1 MKLALTELVERLPG
15 DELAITRAFYESRTA
30 GTGPSSLQELL
41 AVRASRVVDPVP
53 PTRAVE
59 HILDVDGRAISVR
72 VVTPKDGVV
81 DGVYLYLPG
90 GGFYMS
96 SAASADARSTRLADE
111 IGFAVVTVDYRLAP
125 EFPGPAAPDDCEAVA
140 LWLLDVAAERFGT
153 TKLAVGGMSAGATL
167 VMTTL
172 LRLRDRGL
180 AMSFSG
186 AVLEAGTYDVSAQT
200 PAGRTIGDEY
210 FIEAY
215 VGHVGDRTVPDI
227 SPTFGDLSSLP
238 PTLVVIGSDDV
249 VLAENLA
256 MVARLSAA
264 GNDVDLRLYPD
275 VPHGFTNHPTP
286 VARRAALDIGAWLRR
301 RLDDESA

>member
-41 AVRASRVVDPVP
+41 AVRASRVVDPAP

-81 DGVYLYLPG
+81 NGVYLYLPG

-111 IGFAVVTVDYRLAP
+111 VGVAVVTVDYRLAP
-125 EFPGPAAPDDCEAVA
+125 EFPWPAAPDDCEAVA

-238 PTLVVIGSDDV
+238 RPSLSSDPTTWSWPRISPWWHGCRRQATTSTCASILMSRTDLQTIR
-249 VLAENLA
+249 
-256 MVARLSAA
+256 RL
-264 GNDVDLRLYPD
+264 LP
-275 VPHGFTNHPTP
+275 
-286 VARRAALDIGAWLRR
+286 AALRSI
-301 RLDDESA
+301 

>member
-41 AVRASRVVDPVP
+41 AVRASRVVDPAP

-125 EFPGPAAPDDCEAVA
+125 EFPWPAAPDDCEAVA

-264 GNDVDLRLYPD
+264 ANDVDLRLYPD

>member
-125 EFPGPAAPDDCEAVA
+125 AVPWPAAPDDGVAVA
-140 LWLLDVAAERFGT
+140 FLLLDVA
-153 TKLAVGGMSAGATL
+153 
-167 VMTTL
+167 
-172 LRLRDRGL
+172 
-180 AMSFSG
+180 
-186 AVLEAGTYDVSAQT
+186 
-200 PAGRTIGDEY
+200 
-210 FIEAY
+210 
-215 VGHVGDRTVPDI
+215 
-227 SPTFGDLSSLP
+227 
-238 PTLVVIGSDDV
+238 
-249 VLAENLA
+249 
-256 MVARLSAA
+256 
-264 GNDVDLRLYPD
+264 
-275 VPHGFTNHPTP
+275 
-286 VARRAALDIGAWLRR
+286 
-301 RLDDESA
+301 

>member
-1 MKLALTELVERLPG
+1 MENAAQQIE
-15 DELAITRAFYESRTA
+15 
-30 GTGPSSLQELL
+30 
-41 AVRASRVVDPVP
+41 
-53 PTRAVE
+53 
-59 HILDVDGRAISVR
+59 GRFFSVR
-72 VVTPKDGVV
+72 VVTPKDGDVN
-81 DGVYLYLPG
+81 GVYLYLPG

-111 IGFAVVTVDYRLAP
+111 VGVAVVTVDYRLAP
-125 EFPGPAAPDDCEAVA
+125 EFPWSAAPDDCEAVA

-286 VARRAALDIGAWLRR
+286 VARRAALDIGAWLRH

>member
-1 MKLALTELVERLPG
+1 VKLALTELVERLPG

-30 GTGPSSLQELL
+30 GTGPSSLQEVL
-41 AVRASRVVDPVP
+41 AVRASRVVDPAP
-53 PTRAVE
+53 PTGAIE

-81 DGVYLYLPG
+81 NGVYLYLPG

-125 EFPGPAAPDDCEAVA
+125 EFPWPAAPDDCEAVA

>member
-1 MKLALTELVERLPG
+1 VKLALTELVERLPG

-41 AVRASRVVDPVP
+41 AVRASRVVDPAP

-72 VVTPKDGVV
+72 VVTPNDGVV
-81 DGVYLYLPG
+81 NGVYLYLPG

-125 EFPGPAAPDDCEAVA
+125 EFPWPAAPDDCEAVA

-238 PTLVVIGSDDV
+238 LTLVVIGSDDV

-286 VARRAALDIGAWLRR
+286 VARRAALDIGAWLRH

>member
-1 MKLALTELVERLPG
+1 VKLALTELVERLPG

-41 AVRASRVVDPVP
+41 AVRASRVVDPAP

-72 VVTPKDGVV
+72 VVTPNDGVV
-81 DGVYLYLPG
+81 NGVYLYLPG

-96 SAASADARSTRLADE
+96 SAASADTRSTRLADE
-111 IGFAVVTVDYRLAP
+111 VGVAVVTVDYRLAP
-125 EFPGPAAPDDCEAVA
+125 EFPWPAAPDDCEAVA

>member
-1 MKLALTELVERLPG
+1 MKLALTELVEPLPG

-41 AVRASRVVDPVP
+41 AVRASRVVDPAP

-81 DGVYLYLPG
+81 NGVYLYLPG

-125 EFPGPAAPDDCEAVA
+125 EFPWPAAPDDCEAVA

-153 TKLAVGGMSAGATL
+153 TKLAIGGMSAGATL

>member
-41 AVRASRVVDPVP
+41 AVRASRVVDPAP

-72 VVTPKDGVV
+72 VVTPNDGVV
-81 DGVYLYLPG
+81 NGVYLYLPG

-125 EFPGPAAPDDCEAVA
+125 EFPWPAAPDDCEAVA

-238 PTLVVIGSDDV
+238 LTLVVIGSDDV

-286 VARRAALDIGAWLRR
+286 VARRAALDIGAWLRH